1 MRSFN
6 KYGTM
11 VAVAALFAAS
21 GTVAQAADA
30 DLQSLQQ
37 QINQLQQQLQAVQ
50 AKQAATPAVGPL
62 EGAAS
67 VPTAPGAMGPYVPA
81 TAQSGGWLQYG
92 SDIGGFVIPGTK
104 TALKIGGNVKLD
116 TAWDVDAGLG
126 IAGLDSYGIRG
137 ATNGTAQNGFALPG
151 TAGARQQGRFSA
163 TASYSRLYADTRT
176 PTEFGDVKMYFEGD
190 FSGPTS
196 GGNANNSNSH
206 DFRIRHAYGTIGNFT
221 AGQTWTNFTDPAS
234 WANSVD
240 DNGPIG
246 RESGV
251 RQALVQYRWDIDP
264 AQKNQLAFS
273 AEEANS
279 DISGAD
285 TESFYAGAGA
295 YNSTN
300 FNTKMPDFVVKYTH
314 NETWAHLYE
323 ATLVRNLEVNTAGV
337 NLGGSNVYTGPAHDS
352 TWGWGE
358 QVGGKIFTGLGH
370 EKNAITFHGVIG
382 QGITR
387 YMQIQTPY
395 SAMIDSRGHLQA
407 LLTGGY
413 HVAYQHFF
421 DPKGQFQSNLIWGE
435 QKNWVKNSL
444 LANNTTAEQGLQVD
458 TQEVELNFLWTPNQ
472 YVQMGPAYIRAN
484 TRVEQGYNLV
494 GVAGAT
500 RSTSGTTAVDNRFQ
514 YSVNVGF

>member
-67 VPTAPGAMGPYVPA
+67 VPTALGAAGPWVPA
-81 TAQSGGWLQYG
+81 GQGGWLQYG

-126 IAGLDSYGIRG
+126 IAGLDAYAIRP
-137 ATNGTAQNGFALPG
+137 AAMGTGQQGFALPG

-163 TASYSRLYADTRT
+163 TAAYSRIYLDTRT
-176 PTEFGDVKMYFEGD
+176 PTEFGVVKMYFEGD
-190 FSGPTS
+190 FSGPS
-196 GGNANNSNSH
+196 NGNANNSNSH
-206 DFRIRHAYGTIGNFT
+206 DFRVRHAYGTIGNFT

-264 AQKNQLAFS
+264 EQKNQLTFS

-279 DISGAD
+279 DISGVD
-285 TESFYAGAGA
+285 NETFVGGAGQ
-295 YNSTN
+295 YVSSNT
-300 FNTKMPDFVVKYTH
+300 NTKMPDFVVKYTH

-323 ATLVRNLEVNTAGV
+323 ATLVRNLEVNTAG
-337 NLGGSNVYTGPAHDS
+337 LPYSASPGYTAPAHDS

-358 QVGGKIFTGLGH
+358 QVGGKIFTGLGN

-395 SAMIDSRGHLQA
+395 SAQIDANGHLQA

-413 HVAYQHFF
+413 HVGYQHFW
-421 DPKGQFQSNLIWGE
+421 DQKGIFQSNLIWGD

-444 LANNTTAEQGLQVD
+444 LANSTTAEQGVQVD
-458 TQEVELNFLWTPNQ
+458 TQEVELNFFWTPNQ

-484 TRVEQGYNLV
+484 TRVEQGWNLT

-500 RSTSGTTAVDNRFQ
+500 RTTSGTTAVDNRFQ
-514 YSVNVGF
+514 YSVNIGF